1 MEGHG
6 PGGPGAVTTADGA
19 TNMISR
25 AEAFITL
32 VKSDLAYATGKMDTA
47 QVQTWMTAADGFLAQ
62 AKTAQTAQ
70 QYGQAAGYA
79 ETAQAV
85 ARTAD
90 TAMAQA
96 LGAATLPSASQQAP
110 QGGPHGPRGQGLGDQ
125 GTTPTQ
131 AQVSRELQRTYNAII
146 SQGAVAGTNAE
157 ARSYVTQAQAAYQT
171 AYTAYQAGDYPAAR
185 NNAALAQNLVRVA
198 DSLLHVADAG
208 TSADAPVTV
217 PAPNF

>member
-1 MEGHG
+1 MNIMLVSVTERIQEIGLRKALG
-6 PGGPGAVTTADGA
+6 APPRVIRRQFLVESSVLGLAGGLLG
-19 TNMISR
+19 
-25 AEAFITL
+25 
-32 VKSDLAYATGKMDTA
+32 
-47 QVQTWMTAADGFLAQ
+47 
-62 AKTAQTAQ
+62 
-70 QYGQAAGYA
+70 
-79 ETAQAV
+79 V
-85 ARTAD
+85 A
-90 TAMAQA
+90 
-96 LGAATLPSASQQAP
+96 LGLIGAATLPSASQQAP

-185 NNAALAQNLVRVA
+185 NNAALAQSLVRVA